1 MSSSPIIEQ
10 VVELYEASARLNALA
25 ACSKEV
31 NELMVA
37 MGEYATATEIGK
49 KVQKFLR
56 DKRERLERQRDQED
70 PLPDDDDD
78 DDSDDEGADY
88 SFPESSRVR
97 AVLSVLE
104 DVERDLQQE
113 YSLGGEREVDMER
126 EEAIEAVLRKISRTH
141 SMVHETG
148 YYIDKHF
155 DELMDIVPERER
167 GKSDRRAA
175 REMRAASREFANAD
189 YI

>member
-25 ACSKEV
+25 ACWKEV
-31 NELMVA
+31 SELMEA

-49 KVQKFLR
+49 KVRKYLR
-56 DKRERLERQRDQED
+56 DKCERLERQRDQED

-78 DDSDDEGADY
+78 DAGADY
-88 SFPESSRVR
+88 SFPESGRVR

-113 YSLGGEREVDMER
+113 YSLGSEREVDMER

-175 REMRAASREFANAD
+175 REMRAAAREFANAD